1 LQGGAFLQIKK
12 ECFGYLTD
20 GRAVTRYVLERDGMR
35 LGVLDFGAA
44 IQQLLLPN
52 ASGGHTDVVCGFDRA
67 EFYNADTYQ
76 GVVVGRFANRI
87 AHGRFSLDGK
97 EHYLS
102 KSEGT
107 HFLHG
112 GFCGFQRRFWQV
124 TAQNEAQASITLS
137 LHSPDGD
144 EGFPGALDV
153 SVVYQLLADHTLSV
167 RFLAQTDKPTV
178 VNLINHVA
186 FQLGGLAEE
195 NVREHVLWLDADA
208 YLPVRELI
216 PTGEIRSVEGTIFDF
231 RTPKQIG
238 RDLDDPQLR
247 DTKGFDVCLRFAG
260 RLGGLLH
267 RATLTHKKSGREMR
281 LYTDLPAVQLYC
293 GNYYG
298 DPGRPFKGG
307 IPQRIHHGVCLEAG
321 MMPDSPN
328 HSNFTNTTLRPGE
341 VFDHRILYRFT
352 AEK

>member
-1 LQGGAFLQIKK
+1 MQIEK
-12 ECFGYLTD
+12 ECFGRLSD
-20 GRAVTRYVLERDGMR
+20 GREVTRYVLERDGMR
-35 LGVLDFGAA
+35 LGVLDLGAA
-44 IQQLLLPN
+44 IQQILLPN
-52 ASGGHTDVVCGFDRA
+52 GHGAHTDVVCGFDRA
-67 EFYNADTYQ
+67 EFYDADTYQ

-87 AHGRFSLDGK
+87 ALGKFSLDGK
-97 EHYLS
+97 EHHPS
-102 KSEGT
+102 KSDGA

-124 TAQNEAQASITLS
+124 TELNEAQCAITLS

-153 SVVYQLLADHTLSV
+153 SVVYQLLADQTLSV
-167 RFLAQTDKPTV
+167 RFIAKTDKATV

-186 FQLGGLAEE
+186 LQLGGLTEE
-195 NVREHVLWLDADA
+195 NVREHTLWLDADA

-231 RTPKQIG
+231 RAPKLIG

-247 DTKGFDVCLRFAG
+247 ETKGFDVCLRFI
-260 RLGGLLH
+260 RREGGLLH
-267 RATLTHKKSGREMR
+267 RATLTHEKSGRKMQ

-298 DPGRPFKGG
+298 DPTRPFKGG

-328 HSNFTNTTLRPGE
+328 HPNFTNTTLRPGE
-341 VFDHRILYRFT
+341 VFDHRILYRFS